1 MKRTKPSRKPL
12 LPDFDRF
19 TGRTAEA
26 ALPVF
31 YRFDLRRAAQRAAA
45 EFSTEHNRPNP
56 AIRPPPSYFQS
67 ASQLR
72 GVFHGTGSKHKID
85 SAGSVPPDNLI
96 CAFKPDVRLPFIYLN
111 PQRFPRIHNFIVKGK
126 PFFAAAVVLPRAARP
141 LQCLQRGNGQNGIC
155 MYERARPVE
164 MIERMVEPCA
174 FAHQP
179 GQHKFAVCPGGD
191 HRGKI
196 ALHLRRATAAPNGKG
211 GEHARTVCKGNGTVH
226 FIIAIICRTFQ
237 AESTVLTVSGSSIR
251 S

>member
-155 MYERARPVE
+155 MYESR
-164 MIERMVEPCA
+164 IN
-174 FAHQP
+174 P
-179 GQHKFAVCPGGD
+179 GSTNSRYAPGEIIAEKSHCTFAVRPLPQMA
-191 HRGKI
+191 K
-196 ALHLRRATAAPNGKG
+196 AVNTLEPSARATA
-211 GEHARTVCKGNGTVH
+211 RY
-226 FIIAIICRTFQ
+226 I
-237 AESTVLTVSGSSIR
+237 SS
-251 S
+251 